1 MSRNN
6 FQGTFGD
13 YDEYNT
19 FNLEKK
25 KWSELRKEFRI
36 LRKEAKQ
43 RIKALEKSEFSESK
57 ILQNKE
63 YLLEDV
69 SNMTKDEL
77 VRNIAYTASFLAS
90 DLSTL
95 QGQESRAERVLEKFH
110 DLGYH
115 SLGREDLKPLFKF
128 IDALEPYMNSKIMGS
143 PEEIDLYQRAK
154 ESGVSIDKLTKSLTH
169 FLSEQQK
176 QMKDMPK
183 DEFKQLHKYTYDEL
197 WNILSKR
204 DMLNE

>member
-6 FQGTFGD
+6 FHSTFGD
-13 YDEYNT
+13 YDDYNT
-19 FNLEKK
+19 FNLEKQ
-25 KWSELRKEFRI
+25 KWSELRKEFRS
-36 LRKEAKQ
+36 LRKEAKR
-43 RIKALEKSEFSESK
+43 RIKELENSEFSESK

-63 YLLEDV
+63 YLLENV

-90 DLSTL
+90 DLSTV
-95 QGQESRAERVLEKFH
+95 QGQETRTESILEKFH
-110 DLGYH
+110 DLGYK
-115 SLGREDLKPLFKF
+115 SLTREDLKPLFKF
-128 IDALEPYMNSKIMGS
+128 MESIEPFMNSKILGS
-143 PEEIDLYQRAK
+143 PEEIELYERAK
-154 ESGVSIDKLTKSLTH
+154 ESGISMDKFTKSLTR

-183 DEFKQLHKYTYDEL
+183 DQFKQIHKYTSDEL